1 MDERELNYYG
11 DFFDFIYW
19 LVSDNESLTDKI
31 KKLES
36 LFSKMDE
43 SILKRFLPLLN
54 NINIMINDD
63 IEKKIREIKI
73 KKKIIKSKKI
83 KEKINLKE
91 KKIKKRKK
99 NHSPLRIKCY
109 R

>member
-31 KKLES
+31 KKLWS